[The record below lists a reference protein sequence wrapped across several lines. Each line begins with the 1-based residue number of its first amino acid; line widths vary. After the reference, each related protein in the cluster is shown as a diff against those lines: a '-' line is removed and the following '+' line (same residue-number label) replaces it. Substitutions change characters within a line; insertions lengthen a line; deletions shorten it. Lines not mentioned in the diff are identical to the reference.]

1 MNNYTPP
8 VSSFTVGPWH
18 VEPTNSAR
26 LSNVVVSDVQG
37 SNGSTVVIGQCA
49 GPDKDA
55 NAALIAM
62 APQLYAF
69 VAAAAR
75 RDPVFA
81 KGSDKQLIA
90 DARDLIQK
98 AGGGQPTGEKENVR

>member
-1 MNNYTPP
+1 MEKYRLPTPT
-8 VSSFTVGPWH
+8 FTAGPWH
-18 VEPTNSAR
+18 VEATNNAR

-55 NAALIAM
+55 NAALIGI
-62 APQLYAF
+62 APDLYAF
-69 VAAAAR
+69 VAEEAL

-81 KGSDKQLIA
+81 KGLEKKRIEK
-90 DARDLIQK
+90 ARELVRK
-98 AGGGQPTGEKENVR
+98 AGAA

>member
-1 MNNYTPP
+1 MNKYTLPTP
-8 VSSFTVGPWH
+8 AFTAGPWH

-37 SNGSTVVIGQCA
+37 SNGSTVIIGQCA

-69 VAAAAR
+69 VAEAAR
-75 RDPVFA
+75 MDPVFA
-81 KGSDKQLIA
+81 KGSEKQRIA
-90 DARDLIQK
+90 AARDLIRK
-98 AGGGQPTGEKENVR
+98 AGAA